1 MISDILYSIVAGG
14 LGTLT
19 ALCIPLETKNYLLWR
34 VPVTFADY
42 MGETYGISP
51 AVVSVLIGFLLSI
64 LAYVGFT
71 FYRKIKNN
79 ETNY

>member
-1 MISDILYSIVAGG
+1 MTMISDILYSIVAGG

-19 ALCIPLETKNYLLWR
+19 ALCIPLETKNFLLWK

-42 MGETYGISP
+42 VAEAYGLST
-51 AVVSVLIGFLLSI
+51 VGVSVLIGLSFSI

-71 FYRKIKNN
+71 FYRKIWK
-79 ETNY
+79 